1 MNSNGKFTAPLNINV
16 TPDLKKRLWAE
27 ARRQRRNLSS
37 MVRVF
42 LEEAMDLEET
52 LALPELD
59 EYEATLT
66 HKQAAKLQRRG
77 YRVELANAEQLSLQ
91 GL

>member
-1 MNSNGKFTAPLNINV
+1 MNNNGSTSLNVSVPIH
-16 TPDLKKRLWAE
+16 LKQRLWAE

-42 LEEAMDLEET
+42 LEEALDLEET
-52 LALPELD
+52 ITPPEED

-66 HKQAAKLQRRG
+66 RKQAAHLLKRG
-77 YRVELANAEQLSLQ
+77 YRVTLVDADQLTLP
-91 GL
+91 GI

>member
-1 MNSNGKFTAPLNINV
+1 MNSNGNTSLNISM
-16 TPDLKKRLWAE
+16 PKHLKERLRVA

-42 LEEAMDLEET
+42 LEEALDLEET
-52 LALPELD
+52 ITPPEED

-66 HKQAAKLQRRG
+66 RKQAARLLKRG
-77 YRVELANAEQLSLQ
+77 YRVTLIDAEQLALP
-91 GL
+91 GV

>member
-1 MNSNGKFTAPLNINV
+1 MNNNGNTNLNIGV
-16 TPDLKKRLWAE
+16 SKHLKQRLRVE

-42 LEEAMDLEET
+42 LEEALDLEET
-52 LALPELD
+52 ITPPEED

-66 HKQAAKLQRRG
+66 RKQAARLLKRG
-77 YRVELANAEQLSLQ
+77 YRVTLVDAEQLALP
-91 GL
+91 GI